1 MNDFKIRREKMP
13 VSFERDIRPM
23 SRQIDI
29 DNMNKH
35 KVLLDN
41 HTYMSN
47 PPITATAQAV
57 EHSLTN
63 QSMPTGGLYWSK
75 EQLILY

>member
-1 MNDFKIRREKMP
+1 MP

-35 KVLLDN
+35 KVLLDI

-47 PPITATAQAV
+47 PAITATHKRSSTV
-57 EHSLTN
+57 
-63 QSMPTGGLYWSK
+63 
-75 EQLILY
+75 